1 MHNRIALAAVA
12 TTLTLSLTACAKSE
26 SAPSFSRQSARS
38 DSAPAVMASP
48 AAPPMP
54 GGGGRPMAE
63 MAAKTTTASL
73 PTSGTAAADDTAAR
87 APAAQMERKIIRNAQ
102 LTLEAP
108 KPEDIRAKVQVLAES
123 RGGFV
128 LSSDTTTYGGASTV
142 KIVVRV
148 PASQFP
154 GVLEALHGVGAR
166 VAQENVTGQ
175 DVTDEYYDLEARL
188 RSQRAIEAQYLEILK
203 RAVTIKDTLDVQQ
216 KLGEIRTEIERAEG
230 RRRLL
235 ENQASLSTLTI
246 TITREAPPSIVEE
259 KGFFAG
265 VKRDVSHAVRDAG
278 EVAVGIV
285 SGGIRLLGVLVPV
298 VLMIFLPFGLLVR
311 WFWRRGAKR
320 RQAEREA
327 YDARMAAYARGGV
340 PVTPSSNLSNKP
352 TTSDAPTAEPDA
364 TPTEG

>member
-1 MHNRIALAAVA
+1 MHNRIVLAAVA
-12 TTLTLSLTACAKSE
+12 TTLTLSLTACAQSE
-26 SAPSFSRQSARS
+26 SAPSAAQRS
-38 DSAPAVMASP
+38 EAPATMASP
-48 AAPPMP
+48 PAMPMP
-54 GGGGRPMAE
+54 GGGGRPLAE
-63 MAAKTTTASL
+63 LAAKTVTATL
-73 PTSGTAAADDTAAR
+73 PTTGTGAADDAGAR

-108 KPEDIRAKVQVLAES
+108 KPEEIRAKVQTLAES

-128 LSSDTTTYGGASTV
+128 LSADTSTYGGVSTV

-148 PASQFP
+148 PAAQFP

-246 TITREAPPSIVEE
+246 TITREAPASVVHET
-259 KGFFAG
+259 GFFAG

-285 SGGIRLLGVLVPV
+285 SGGIRLLGVLLPV
-298 VLMIFLPFGLLVR
+298 FVMIVLPFGLFVR
-311 WFWRRGAKR
+311 WLWRRGAKR

-327 YDARMAAYARGGV
+327 YDARMAAYAHGGAPAATSSVAARPTSPV
-340 PVTPSSNLSNKP
+340 PPNEALEGDV
-352 TTSDAPTAEPDA
+352 AES
-364 TPTEG
+364 

>member
-1 MHNRIALAAVA
+1 MPELAAQTTAA
-12 TTLTLSLTACAKSE
+12 TTP
-26 SAPSFSRQSARS
+26 APS
-38 DSAPAVMASP
+38 
-48 AAPPMP
+48 
-54 GGGGRPMAE
+54 
-63 MAAKTTTASL
+63 
-73 PTSGTAAADDTAAR
+73 DDTAAR

-108 KPEDIRAKVQVLAES
+108 KPEEIRAKVQALAEA

-128 LSSDTTTYGGASTV
+128 LSSDTSTYGGSSTV

-148 PASQFP
+148 PAAQFP

-175 DVTDEYYDLEARL
+175 DVTEEYYDLEARL
-188 RSQRAIEAQYLEILK
+188 RSQRAVEAQYLEILK

-246 TITREAPPSIVEE
+246 TITREAPPSVVEE
-259 KGFFAG
+259 KGFLAG
-265 VKRDVSHAVRDAG
+265 VKRDVSHAFRDAG
-278 EVAVGIV
+278 DVAVGIV
-285 SGGIRLLGVLVPV
+285 SGAIRLLGVLLPV
-298 VLMIFLPFGLLVR
+298 VLMVFLPFGLIAR

-320 RQAEREA
+320 RQAERDA
-327 YDARMAAYARGGV
+327 YEARMAAYARGGAA
-340 PVTPSSNLSNKP
+340 PVAATVATKPPSAAEQR
-352 TTSDAPTAEPDA
+352 SDEDEDAEGA
-364 TPTEG
+364 TR